1 MNAAR
6 RAFLMTVA
14 AVLAG
19 RASHAQGFADL
30 GGNIDGFAL
39 PDPAKRFDF
48 PADHGAHPDFRIE
61 WWYLT
66 ASLTGA
72 DGAAYG
78 VQWTLFRTALKP
90 GGGDGWQ
97 SPTLWMGHAALTT
110 ATAHRVAERLA
121 RGGVGQA
128 GVTTTPFQAWIDE
141 WAMTSQA
148 EPGKDPLDRIALTA
162 RGADFGYDLT
172 LQASGPLVAHGDH
185 GYSVKSDDGQSSHY
199 YSQPFYDLTGTITLD
214 GIPVAVTGQGWL
226 DREWSSQ
233 PLSPDQLGW
242 DWLSL
247 IFDDGTRLMGYR
259 MRGVRGNY
267 TAASWI
273 LPDGTVQALPNG
285 ALALTPLRSAEVAG
299 RTLPVEWQVEV
310 PSKGVAVQIK
320 ALNDAAWMATS
331 VPYWEG
337 PVFISG
343 SHSGRGYLEMTGY

>member
-6 RAFLMTVA
+6 RLFLAGVA
-14 AVLAG
+14 AMLAA
-19 RASHAQGFADL
+19 RASGQGFAGL
-30 GGNIDGFAL
+30 GTLVDGFAL
-39 PDPAKRFDF
+39 PDPAGRFDF
-48 PADHGAHPDFRIE
+48 PADHGAHDAFRIE

-78 VQWTLFRTALKP
+78 IQWTLFRTAFRP

-110 ATAHRVAERLA
+110 ATAHHVAERLA

-128 GVTTTPFQAWIDE
+128 GVTAVPFQAWIDE
-141 WAMTSQA
+141 WAMTSRAGPA
-148 EPGKDPLDRIALTA
+148 EDALDRINLTA
-162 RGADFGYDLT
+162 RGADFSYDLDLRAT
-172 LQASGPLVAHGDH
+172 GPLVAHGDH
-185 GYSVKSDDGQSSHY
+185 GYSVKSRDGHASHY
-199 YSQPFYDLTGTITLD
+199 YSQPFYDLAGQIVLPS
-214 GIPVAVTGQGWL
+214 GPVAVTGQGWL

-233 PLSPDQLGW
+233 PLSAEQTGW

-247 IFDDGTRLMGYR
+247 ILDDGTRLMGYR
-259 MRGVRGNY
+259 MRDTRGDF

-273 LPDGTVQALPNG
+273 LPDGSVEGLPDG
-285 ALALTPLRSAEVAG
+285 ALVMTPLRTARVAD
-299 RTLPVEWQVEV
+299 RDIPVEWQIEIAT
-310 PSKGVAVQIK
+310 KGLSVTIK

-337 PVFISG
+337 PVFATG
-343 SHSGRGYLEMTGY
+343 THAGRGYLEMTGY